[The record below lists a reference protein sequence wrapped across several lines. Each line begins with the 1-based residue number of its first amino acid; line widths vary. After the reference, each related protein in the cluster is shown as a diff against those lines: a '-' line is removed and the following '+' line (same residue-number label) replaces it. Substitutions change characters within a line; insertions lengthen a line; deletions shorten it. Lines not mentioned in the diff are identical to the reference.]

1 MVVHEASH
9 AVAALLVGG
18 RRVRLVRRGFF
29 WAVAAELPGS
39 RWAEVAFVAAGPL
52 ANLVLGGVAG
62 AAGPHLW
69 LFGAVQVL
77 TCVLALMPAEGS
89 DGQQLWR
96 LWSAR
101 SVSRR
106 A

>member
-1 MVVHEASH
+1 MTVVVHWLWPLALGAVVAMVVHEASH

-77 TCVLALMPAEGS
+77 SLIHI
-89 DGQQLWR
+89 
-96 LWSAR
+96 
-101 SVSRR
+101 
-106 A
+106 